1 MEVSKRERRNKTLI
15 VVFGTIALVA
25 LYFFFTNRD
34 NKKVEQV
41 ALSEQVQ
48 KVIGTDFEMDYPS
61 TPREVIIQLNEIFD
75 CYYKNDLDDKTLE
88 KVMAQ
93 ERILFDQELLE
104 VNSFDTQL
112 EGLKEEILDYEKSK
126 RTLVSSSVEKS
137 STVKYWTD
145 EGKDYAGIIA
155 SYTSK
160 DKEVTKSYERYIL
173 RKDDQGKWR
182 ILGWELTS
190 KPNTDK

>member
-15 VVFGTIALVA
+15 VVFGTIVLVA

-145 EGKDYAGIIA
+145 EGEDYAGIIA

>member
-15 VVFGTIALVA
+15 VVFGTIVLVA

-137 STVKYWTD
+137 STVKYWTA